1 MFLSSA
7 SLVLPA
13 AASDIFHAG
22 MGQPGQQQQRFA
34 AAAAAHPPGLGR
46 GRPLPGPNAVEGDDQ
61 RHLPEEEEEEGDHDR
76 RGTQEGMAAAVRDS
90 LLNFSCSSKH
100 SKKLLICFVEAQL
113 FLLLQIVFDNQ
124 KEHDV

>member
-13 AASDIFHAG
+13 AAFDIFHAG

-46 GRPLPGPNAVEGDDQ
+46 GRPLPGPNAVKGDDQ
-61 RHLPEEEEEEGDHDR
+61 RHLPEEEEEGDDDR
-76 RGTQEGMAAAVRDS
+76 GGTQEGMAAAVRDS
-90 LLNFSCSSKH
+90 LLFMF
-100 SKKLLICFVEAQL
+100 IQAQ
-113 FLLLQIVFDNQ
+113 
-124 KEHDV
+124 